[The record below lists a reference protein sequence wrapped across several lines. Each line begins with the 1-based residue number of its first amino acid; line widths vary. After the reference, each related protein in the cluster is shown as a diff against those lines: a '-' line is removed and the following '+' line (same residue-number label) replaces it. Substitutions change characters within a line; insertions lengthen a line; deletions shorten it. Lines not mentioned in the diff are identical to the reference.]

1 MFFFYDKLY
10 SRITSWMKSFIRFYP
25 MQKFTRF
32 TEYLVCF
39 RLIKV
44 TCADSARGNNLLSI
58 TNEAVLILHCPFVRL
73 HARELLSFAPLFTY
87 KTEFEIYRGTHLLSS
102 YLFWFFFDI
111 SLLLYGCLLFA
122 RMGSDNSNMNR
133 HIEVKHADQG
143 DKSNYYLRA
152 LFLIYLLTDWQ
163 IYLKRSLRA

>member
-1 MFFFYDKLY
+1 MAEMFFFYDKLY

-32 TEYLVCF
+32 TEYLVYF

-87 KTEFEIYRGTHLLSS
+87 KLNMKSTE
-102 YLFWFFFDI
+102 
-111 SLLLYGCLLFA
+111 A
-122 RMGSDNSNMNR
+122 
-133 HIEVKHADQG
+133 
-143 DKSNYYLRA
+143 
-152 LFLIYLLTDWQ
+152 LIY
-163 IYLKRSLRA
+163 

>member
-1 MFFFYDKLY
+1 
-10 SRITSWMKSFIRFYP
+10 

-32 TEYLVCF
+32 TEYLVYF

-87 KTEFEIYRGTHLLSS
+87 KLNMKSTE
-102 YLFWFFFDI
+102 
-111 SLLLYGCLLFA
+111 A
-122 RMGSDNSNMNR
+122 
-133 HIEVKHADQG
+133 
-143 DKSNYYLRA
+143 
-152 LFLIYLLTDWQ
+152 LIY
-163 IYLKRSLRA
+163 